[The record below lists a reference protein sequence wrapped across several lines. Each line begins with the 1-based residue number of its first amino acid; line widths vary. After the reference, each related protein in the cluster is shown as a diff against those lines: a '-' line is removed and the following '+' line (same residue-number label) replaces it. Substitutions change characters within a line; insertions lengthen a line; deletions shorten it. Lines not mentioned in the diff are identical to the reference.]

1 MLSTPLIVTPG
12 LWPSICKPMN
22 SLEVSRIA
30 GFYTDIS
37 KKYSGGPLSIQ
48 LRQLKYF

>member
-1 MLSTPLIVTPG
+1 MLSTPLIVTDTTVA
-12 LWPSICKPMN
+12 LICKPMN

-48 LRQLKYF
+48 LRQ